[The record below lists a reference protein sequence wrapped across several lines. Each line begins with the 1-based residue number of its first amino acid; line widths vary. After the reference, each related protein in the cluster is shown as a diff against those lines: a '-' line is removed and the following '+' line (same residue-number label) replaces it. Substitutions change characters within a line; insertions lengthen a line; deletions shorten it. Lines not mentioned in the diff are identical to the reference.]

1 MASSPAP
8 SQDATRPGVPTRN
21 SSLFGTVK
29 GKLQRAKSSQMSVM
43 TLVDAVVAPPPPSGG
58 DGLKASE
65 ARASVD
71 PAPTLSLAASLWQQ
85 VKGGT
90 LPADAAT
97 VVQALT
103 SATAPVDDRE
113 MLLENLVTLL
123 QGLPDGSPVLQPV
136 TNAFVKLLWD
146 ELHAEGP
153 RAYAGPQYRSA
164 DGSGN
169 SLTDAKLGAAGTP
182 YARTVPPCHPKMPS
196 PPDAGVVFDALLRRK
211 EFHPHP
217 SGISSL
223 LFSFATLITHDA
235 FRSSRTE
242 PHINETSSY
251 LDLSPLYGVDQKEQ
265 DTVRAYEQ
273 GRMYPDAVASS
284 RLYFMPPSVIALAVI
299 FSRNH
304 NFIADKLFVINEN
317 GKYKPWAELDDAG
330 KQWQDNDIFQRAR
343 LVNCGW
349 FLGVIVG
356 DYIRT
361 ILNVNTTTSHW
372 SLLPTVDIPN
382 VPTGHSPRGTGNC
395 SSAEFNILYRWHTAI
410 SAKDEKWLEA
420 LFADCIGTKS
430 VDEMT
435 AADLGKTLGVLA
447 QRQGQDPR
455 KWETSGLK
463 RGADGRFNDDDLCR
477 VITEATDEV
486 AGAFGAQGVP
496 AIMRI
501 IDVLGIT
508 QSRNDWAVCTMNE
521 FRRFLNLK
529 PFDTFEEWNSDPAV
543 AATARHLYAH
553 PDNLELFPGLHA
565 EEAKPSQSGSGLAV
579 NYTISRA
586 ILSDATALVRGDR
599 FFTTDFNT
607 ATLTSWGFQDVQCDP
622 QGGSYGGLVGRLL
635 MRNLPHN
642 YTANSSYALFPFS
655 TPPTVKNIL
664 TKNGVLAKYDLR
676 APTSLPPVHG
686 VFTYKAC
693 LDVLADPKT
702 FGVVY
707 SDAIKACSN
716 EYGYMLTEDEAESHG
731 RDRALQ
737 VDALFVDGWQDKLA
751 RFYETKAKEL
761 IDECS
766 WTYDGGKTKTLDVVR
781 DVTNLT
787 AVYWVSYQFGL
798 PLKTARTPHGLFTP
812 QELYLILSAFFISV
826 FMNFDASAAFKLGE
840 AAKQAAPALLS
851 LIRIRLKQV
860 NGVPTMVDDFARMV
874 QDRVV
879 GKDIQGVLM
888 GQEAREYYLRLLK
901 HKDVPMDELVSSVQ
915 STMTASV
922 ANQGQAA
929 AHLINFFLDEKNK
942 EHKDE
947 LVRLS
952 KLDTPEADKQIL
964 ALITEA
970 LRLDPQVPLIPRVAK
985 ADATIRDGD
994 RTVEVNKGD
1003 FVYPSMLN
1011 AGMDPSVFP
1020 DPEQF
1025 RIRDPSSYRL
1035 FGHGMHTCLGAPIIN
1050 ISLVQQMKQV
1060 FTLKNVRRA
1069 PGKAGQLV
1077 RFHQEV
1083 GGTQCPVYLSA
1094 QQTIWPLP
1102 VSLSV
1107 VYDAE

>member
-1 MASSPAP
+1 MASKTTQFAAP
-8 SQDATRPGVPTRN
+8 QDAARPSLGAN
-21 SSLFGTVK
+21 SRKSSFLDSFK
-29 GKLQRAKSSQMSVM
+29 GKLQRSKSSQASVM
-43 TLVDAVVAPPPPSGG
+43 TLVEAVAAPPPPVGG
-58 DGLKASE
+58 DGLKEKSDA
-65 ARASVD
+65 
-71 PAPTLSLAASLWQQ
+71 APTLSLAGSLWQQ

-103 SATAPVDDRE
+103 SATAPIDDRE

-123 QGLPDGSPVLQPV
+123 QGLPTGSAVLQPV
-136 TNAFVKLLWD
+136 TNAFVKILWD

-153 RAYAGPQYRSA
+153 RAYAGPQYRTA

-169 SLTDAKLGAAGTP
+169 SLTDDKLGAAGTP
-182 YARTVPPCHPKMPS
+182 YARTVPPCHPKLPN
-196 PPDAGVVFDALLRRK
+196 PPDAAVVFDALLRRR
-211 EFHPHP
+211 EFRPHP

-251 LDLSPLYGVDQKEQ
+251 LDLSPVYGVDQKEQ

-273 GRMYPDAVASS
+273 GRLFPDAVASS

-304 NFIADKLFVINEN
+304 NFIADKLFVINEA
-317 GKYKPWAELDDAG
+317 GKYKPWASLDDAG
-330 KQWQDNDIFQRAR
+330 KKWQDNDLFQRAR
-343 LVNCGW
+343 LINCGW

-361 ILNVNTTTSHW
+361 ILNVNQTESHW

-382 VPTGHSPRGTGNC
+382 IPTGHAPRGTGNC

-410 SAKDEKWLEA
+410 SAKDEKWLED

-435 AADLGKTLGVLA
+435 PADLGKTLGVLA
-447 QRQGQDPR
+447 ARAGTDPR

-463 RGADGRFNDDDLCR
+463 RGADGRFADDDLAR
-477 VITEATDEV
+477 VLTEATDEV
-486 AGAFGAQGVP
+486 AGAFGAHGSP
-496 AIMRI
+496 AIMRV
-501 IDVLGIT
+501 IDTLGIS
-508 QSRNDWAVCTMNE
+508 QARNDWAVCTMNE
-521 FRRFLNLK
+521 FRKFLNLK
-529 PFDTFEEWNSDPAV
+529 PFDTFEEWNSDPEV

-599 FFTTDFNT
+599 FFTTDFNA
-607 ATLTSWGFQDVQCDP
+607 ATLTSWGFQDCQSDP

-635 MRNLPHN
+635 TRILPHN
-642 YTANSSYALFPFS
+642 YTANSAYALFPFS
-655 TPPTVKNIL
+655 TPATVKNIL
-664 TKNGVLAKYDLR
+664 TKNGVVAKYDLR
-676 APTSLPPVHG
+676 PPTTLPPVHG

-693 LDVLADPKT
+693 MDVLADPKT
-702 FGVVY
+702 FGIVY
-707 SDAIKACSN
+707 SAAIKACSN
-716 EYGYMLTEDEAESHG
+716 EYGYMLTEDAVDTHG

-737 VDALFVDGWQDKLA
+737 SNALFVDGWKDKLA
-751 RFYETKAKEL
+751 RFYETKTKEL

-787 AVYWVSYQFGL
+787 AVYWVSYQFGM
-798 PLKTARTPHGLFTP
+798 PLKTTHTPHGLFTP

-826 FMNFDASAAFKLGE
+826 FMNFDASAGFKLSE
-840 AAKQAAPALLS
+840 TAKHAAPALLS
-851 LIRIRLKQV
+851 LIRMRLKQV
-860 NGVPTMVDDFARMV
+860 NGVPAALDDFARML
-874 QDRVV
+874 QDRLV
-879 GKDIQGVLM
+879 GKDIQGIVM
-888 GQEAREYYLRLLK
+888 GEEARAYYARLLK
-901 HKDVPMDELVSSVQ
+901 NTDVPMEKLESSVQ

-952 KLDTPEADKQIL
+952 KLDTPEADTQIL

-985 ADATIRDGD
+985 ADATIQDGD
-994 RTVEVNKGD
+994 RTVEVKKGD
-1003 FVYPSMLN
+1003 FVYPSMLS
-1011 AGMDPSVFP
+1011 AGMDPTVFP
-1020 DPEQF
+1020 EPEQF
-1025 RIRDPSSYRL
+1025 KIRDAASYRL

-1060 FTLKNVRRA
+1060 FKLKNIRRA

-1077 RFHQEV
+1077 RFHHEV
-1083 GGTQCPVYLSA
+1083 GGTPCPVYLSA